1 MKTIIIEDEEFAARR
16 LENMIREYDSS
27 IEIVTKLQSVSE
39 SVAWLKNNQHP
50 DLIFLDIQLEDD
62 LSFSIFNQV
71 LVQSHII
78 FTTAFDEYAIR
89 AFKFKSI
96 DYLLKPIIRE
106 ELYNAIKKYKDMV
119 VPMDQAID
127 FSLLFDLISKKSITY
142 KERFSTIVGQ
152 KIKTFPVSEI
162 AYFYSLEG
170 ISFMVLKNKS
180 EYALDD
186 CLEIITQ
193 QLDPMEYF
201 RINRKYLVKIES
213 IIKVHIF
220 PKSRLK
226 LELSPLPNEDIFV
239 SIDKVTAFKNW
250 LDNK

>member
-1 MKTIIIEDEEFAARR
+1 MKTIIIEDEELAARR

-27 IEIVTKLQSVSE
+27 IEIVAKLQSVRE
-39 SVAWLKNNQHP
+39 SVDWLKNNQHP
-50 DLIFLDIQLEDD
+50 DLIFLDIQLDDD

-106 ELYNAIKKYKDMV
+106 ELYNAIKKFKDMV
-119 VPMDQAID
+119 LPMNQAID
-127 FSLLFDLISKKSITY
+127 FSSLFDIISKKNVTY
-142 KERFSTIVGQ
+142 KERFSVIVGQ
-152 KIKTFPVSEI
+152 KIKIITVSEI

-180 EYALDD
+180 EFALDD
-186 CLEIITQ
+186 SLDIISQ
-193 QLDPMEYF
+193 QLNPKEYF

-213 IIKVHIF
+213 IAKVHIF

-226 LELSPLPNEDIFV
+226 LELMPLPKEDIFV
-239 SIDKVTAFKNW
+239 SVDKVTAFKNW

>member
-1 MKTIIIEDEEFAARR
+1 MKTIIIEDEDYAAHR
-16 LENMIREYDSS
+16 LENMISECDSS
-27 IEIVTKLQSVSE
+27 IEIVAKLQSVRE
-39 SVAWLKNNQHP
+39 SVAWLKNNPHP
-50 DLIFLDIQLEDD
+50 DLIFLDIQLDDD

-119 VPMDQAID
+119 APMNQTID
-127 FSLLFDLISKKSITY
+127 FSSLFDLISRKNITY
-142 KERFSTIVGQ
+142 KERFSVIVGQ
-152 KIKTFPVSEI
+152 KIKTFPVSEV

-180 EYALDD
+180 EYPLDD
-186 CLEIITQ
+186 SLDVITK
-193 QLDPMEYF
+193 QLNPKEYF

-213 IIKVHIF
+213 IAKVHIF

-226 LELSPLPNEDIFV
+226 LELSPLPNEGIYV

-250 LDNK
+250 LDSK

>member
-27 IEIVTKLQSVSE
+27 IEIVAKLQSVRE
-39 SVAWLKNNQHP
+39 SVEWLKNNQHP
-50 DLIFLDIQLEDD
+50 DLIFLDIQLDDD

-106 ELYNAIKKYKDMV
+106 ELHNAIKKFKDMV
-119 VPMDQAID
+119 LPMNQAID
-127 FSLLFDLISKKSITY
+127 FSSLYDLISKKNITY
-142 KERFSTIVGQ
+142 KERFSVIVGQ
-152 KIKTFPVSEI
+152 KIKIITVSEI

-186 CLEIITQ
+186 SLDIISQ
-193 QLDPMEYF
+193 QLNPKEYF
-201 RINRKYLVKIES
+201 RINRKYHVKIES
-213 IIKVHIF
+213 IAKVHIF

-226 LELSPLPNEDIFV
+226 LELMPLPKEDIFV

>member
-1 MKTIIIEDEEFAARR
+1 MKTIIIEDEDYAAHR
-16 LENMIREYDSS
+16 LENMISECDSS
-27 IEIVTKLQSVSE
+27 IEIVAKLQSVRE
-39 SVAWLKNNQHP
+39 SVAWLKNNPHP
-50 DLIFLDIQLEDD
+50 DLIFLDIQLDDD

-71 LVQSHII
+71 LVKSHII

-119 VPMDQAID
+119 APMNQTID
-127 FSLLFDLISKKSITY
+127 FSSLFDLISRKNITY
-142 KERFSTIVGQ
+142 KERFSVIVGQ
-152 KIKTFPVSEI
+152 KIKTFPVSEV

-180 EYALDD
+180 EYPLDD
-186 CLEIITQ
+186 SLDVITK
-193 QLDPMEYF
+193 QLNPKEYF

-213 IIKVHIF
+213 IAKVHIF

-226 LELSPLPNEDIFV
+226 LELSPLPNEGIYV

-250 LDNK
+250 LDSK

>member
-27 IEIVTKLQSVSE
+27 IEIVAKLQSVRE
-39 SVAWLKNNQHP
+39 SVDWLKNNQHP
-50 DLIFLDIQLEDD
+50 DLIFLDIQLDDD

-96 DYLLKPIIRE
+96 DYLLKPILRE
-106 ELYNAIKKYKDMV
+106 ELHNAIKKFKDMV
-119 VPMDQAID
+119 LPMNQAID
-127 FSLLFDLISKKSITY
+127 FSSLLDLISKKNVTY
-142 KERFSTIVGQ
+142 KERFSVIVGQ
-152 KIKTFPVSEI
+152 KIKIIIVSEI

-180 EYALDD
+180 EFALDD
-186 CLEIITQ
+186 SLDIISQ
-193 QLDPMEYF
+193 QLNPKEYF

-213 IIKVHIF
+213 IAKVHIF

-226 LELSPLPNEDIFV
+226 LELMPLPKEDIFV